1 MAKLQIFIEQT
12 PIYSNSVINVRC
24 GFFDDDYSL
33 KDVTSDCEFSI
44 DFGGEY
50 LSQLEPSKFF
60 ARQAGDVG
68 LRATYTHSARDV
80 VPQDKVF
87 ITTTTFVVINK
98 LQLPTKEDIYNC
110 LKQEEPQNSY
120 TQVASVDSL
129 SYLDNQAVAGV
140 LADLYQ
146 ELQLEVNQMYPE
158 LTTNFADWSSMLFK
172 DVYLDPQEG
181 QINKVLQLLRNL
193 QVLTSMNPYDIA
205 WAITSYIYF
214 RTGYKLYVFINEQKF
229 NLERGWILGTNK
241 SILGVNTYLQSNKLI
256 SRTLD
261 INVFDDGNSLDNL
274 FKLELKRFIDKI
286 TRASFSFTVTYD
298 KTLADFN
305 LVYGVGMTYK
315 GDLRIIYSYCLRY
328 DENAF
333 YEVVGLVN
341 PINKVYVQGIIVA
354 PDSGTT
360 ISEPT
365 KLTVMAEFVGGVDKD
380 VTLGCQIQKSNEN
393 LKVIGDVMVPNKSG
407 PCELTIT
414 YSDFIKTVNYI
425 SEVN

>member
-33 KDVTSDCEFSI
+33 NDVTANCEFSI

-87 ITTTTFVVINK
+87 ITTTTFVIINK

-129 SYLDNQAVAGV
+129 SYLDNQAVASV

-158 LTTNFADWSSMLFK
+158 LTTNYADWSSMLFK

-261 INVFDDGNSLDNL
+261 INVFDDGNNLDDL
-274 FKLELKRFIDKI
+274 FKLELERFIDKI

-305 LVYGVGMTYK
+305 LVYNVGMTYK

-341 PINKVYVQGIIVA
+341 PINKVYVQGITVA
-354 PDSGTT
+354 PNSGTT
-360 ISEPT
+360 IKEPT

-407 PCELTIT
+407 ACELTIT
-414 YSDFIKTVNYI
+414 YSNFIKTVNYI